1 MNIKEVLFKLSSLD
15 SVGAVHDAADY
26 AAEELKKYAE
36 VERRGAA
43 VIGKIKGSADYTVL
57 LDAHIDQVAFTVTDI
72 DGEGF
77 ITAACCGGIDLRA
90 LPARAVTVHGKKNIP
105 AVFCS
110 TPPHLASGEVEYSDI
125 ASIKLD
131 TMLGAKAKDLVS
143 LGDYITFSAEP
154 AELSGRLITGR
165 SFDDRAGVACLL
177 KTSELLADKPLP
189 CNVVLL
195 FSDAEELGMRG
206 AAAASFGIHPDE
218 VIAVDVTFGDG
229 IGISAEECG
238 KLGGGPMIGFSP
250 VLDSGV
256 SKKLCNVAAENGIN
270 YAPEVMGGRTGTNAD
285 VLSVAESGA
294 KTCTVSIPLRNMHT
308 EVETISLADIESSAE
323 LLAKYILSGGLLNA

>member
-43 VIGKIKGSADYTVL
+43 VIGKIKGAADYTVL

-72 DGEGF
+72 DDEGF

-110 TPPHLASGEVEYSDI
+110 TPPHLASGETEYSDI

-131 TMLGAKAKDLVS
+131 TMLGTKAKDLV
-143 LGDYITFSAEP
+143 
-154 AELSGRLITGR
+154 LSGGLVTGR
-165 SFDDRAGVACLL
+165 SFDDRAGGACLL
-177 KTSELLADKPLP
+177 KTAELLADKPLP
-189 CNVVLL
+189 CNAVLL

-206 AAAASFGIHPDE
+206 AAAASFGIRPDE
-218 VIAVDVTFGDG
+218 VMAVDVTFGDG

-238 KLGGGPMIGFSP
+238 KLGGGPMIDFSP

-256 SKKLCNVAAENGIN
+256 SKKLCKVAAENGIA

-308 EVETISLADIESSAE
+308 EVETVSLTDIESSAE

>member
-43 VIGKIKGSADYTVL
+43 VIGKIKGAADYTVL

-72 DGEGF
+72 DDEGF
-77 ITAACCGGIDLRA
+77 ITVACCGGIDLRA

-110 TPPHLASGEVEYSDI
+110 TPPHLASGETEYSDI

-131 TMLGAKAKDLVS
+131 TMLGTKAKDLVS

-154 AELSGRLITGR
+154 AELSGGLVTGR

-177 KTSELLADKPLP
+177 KT
-189 CNVVLL
+189 
-195 FSDAEELGMRG
+195 
-206 AAAASFGIHPDE
+206 
-218 VIAVDVTFGDG
+218 
-229 IGISAEECG
+229 
-238 KLGGGPMIGFSP
+238 
-250 VLDSGV
+250 
-256 SKKLCNVAAENGIN
+256 
-270 YAPEVMGGRTGTNAD
+270 
-285 VLSVAESGA
+285 
-294 KTCTVSIPLRNMHT
+294 
-308 EVETISLADIESSAE
+308 AE
-323 LLAKYILSGGLLNA
+323 LLSVKRCPAEWCCFSATQKSLVCAVPPRHPSVYAPMR